1 MNRPT
6 SVQSWTHGH
15 QSWTHGHQT
24 LPCLTSS
31 GHRQGCSGCLPIV
44 MLKRPWRPVPPAE
57 DTGPEMIEMML
68 QNGRLTAGPIPWL
81 FLALAA
87 GDLA

>member
-1 MNRPT
+1 
-6 SVQSWTHGH
+6 
-15 QSWTHGHQT
+15 
-24 LPCLTSS
+24 
-31 GHRQGCSGCLPIV
+31 

-81 FLALAA
+81 FLVLAA